1 MSGSTVS
8 GSTVS
13 GSHESAG
20 SGRLASRRWWALAAV
35 SLATFM
41 TYLDNNIVNV
51 AIPTIQRSLHLSVSG
66 LEWVVS
72 SYLLTLAG
80 LLLVGGRL
88 ADVFGRRRLFGIG
101 MAVFTLSSLA
111 AGLAGSGGV
120 LIASRAIQGIGAALL
135 MPATLAIIMATF
147 TNIRERSMA
156 IGIWAAA
163 GALALATGPVLGGL
177 ISQHFR
183 WGWIFLINVPVGV
196 ITFAIAVLYVGESR
210 ADSATRRLDLP
221 GLLTSALSL
230 FALTYALIE
239 GNVSGWSAPPI
250 LGAFAVA
257 AVAAAAF
264 VAIEART
271 AHPMVDLSM
280 FRRREFSGGSG
291 TMMIWAF
298 GILGIYFFTSLYL
311 QQTLG
316 FSPVK
321 AGLAFVPMALCVAV
335 FAGIAPRIEARAG
348 AHRTVAAGMLL
359 MVVGLVLF
367 ARLGLQATYA
377 SLLPGF
383 MLFGAGAGL
392 MNVPLTNAVMQATPP
407 SRAGIASALLNASR
421 EVAGLLGITVI
432 GAVLRTRQASALRAG
447 TDPVHAFVDG
457 YHLGLL
463 VTILLLAAGV
473 VVSFVT
479 LRPRAATA
487 TLAHHRARV
496 RPGRSRERG
505 RGRAHHHRR
514 PGRRADG
521 REGDGAL
528 TKTPMG
534 LAGSSRP
541 GPFGIFGMISRA
553 AGLAR
558 S

>member
-1 MSGSTVS
+1 MRNRGKDDPVSASPDSASTVTAKS
-8 GSTVS
+8 EG
-13 GSHESAG
+13 
-20 SGRLASRRWWALAAV
+20 LDSRRWWALAAV
-35 SLATFM
+35 SLAAFM

-51 AIPTIQRSLHLSVSG
+51 AIPTIQHSLHLSVSG

-72 SYLLTLAG
+72 SYLLTVAG

-88 ADVFGRRRLFGIG
+88 ADVFGRRRLFLAG

-135 MPATLAIIMATF
+135 MPATLAIIMAAF
-147 TNIRERSMA
+147 TNVRERSMA

-163 GALALATGPVLGGL
+163 GALALATGPALGGL
-177 ISQHFR
+177 ISQHLH

-196 ITFAIAVLYVGESR
+196 ITFAIAIFYVTESR
-210 ADSATRRLDLP
+210 AGSAVRQLDLP
-221 GLLTSALSL
+221 GLAASALSL

-239 GNVSGWSAPPI
+239 GNVSGWTAPRI
-250 LGAFAVA
+250 LGAFALA
-257 AVAAAAF
+257 AVSAGIF
-264 VAIEART
+264 LAIEFRSAS
-271 AHPMVDLSM
+271 PMVDLKM

-298 GILGIYFFTSLYL
+298 GVLGIYFFTSLYL

-316 FSPVK
+316 FSPVE

-367 ARLGLQATYA
+367 ARLGLHAHYT

-392 MNVPLTNAVMQATPP
+392 MNVPLTNAVMAATPP
-407 SRAGIASALLNASR
+407 SVAGVASALLNASR

-432 GAVLRTRQASALRAG
+432 GAVLRTRQGAAARGGA
-447 TDPVHAFVDG
+447 DPVHAFLDG
-457 YHLGLL
+457 YHTGLL
-463 VTILLLAAGV
+463 VTIGLMMAGV
-473 VVSFVT
+473 VVSYLT
-479 LRPRAATA
+479 LRPR
-487 TLAHHRARV
+487 
-496 RPGRSRERG
+496 
-505 RGRAHHHRR
+505 GRAVSESE
-514 PGRRADG
+514 P
-521 REGDGAL
+521 
-528 TKTPMG
+528 T
-534 LAGSSRP
+534 
-541 GPFGIFGMISRA
+541 A
-553 AGLAR
+553 AVAELSTVDELEAELMR
-558 S
+558 